1 MMGLFGYF
9 PAWIRRSLFARSR
22 SGFAR
27 SAGRIAR
34 STRLVSISV
43 LMALGSLTP
52 AYAAGAQPEEQSTYV
67 APLANPVLEARAKA
81 LQKELRCLVCQGQSI
96 DESNAPLAADLRR
109 LIRQQIQA
117 GQSDGEIKDFLV
129 ARYGA
134 FVLMKPPVRQDT
146 FFLWFGPML
155 LVLAGAGVIGVT
167 IARSRQRLGVDEAPE
182 NP

>member
-1 MMGLFGYF
+1 MSQRIFTIMVSAVLLFGAA
-9 PAWIRRSLFARSR
+9 P
-22 SGFAR
+22 
-27 SAGRIAR
+27 
-34 STRLVSISV
+34 V
-43 LMALGSLTP
+43 
-52 AYAAGAQPEEQSTYV
+52 AYAAGEQPEQSDSYV

-117 GQSDGEIKDFLV
+117 GQSDSEIKDFLV
-129 ARYGA
+129 ARYSA